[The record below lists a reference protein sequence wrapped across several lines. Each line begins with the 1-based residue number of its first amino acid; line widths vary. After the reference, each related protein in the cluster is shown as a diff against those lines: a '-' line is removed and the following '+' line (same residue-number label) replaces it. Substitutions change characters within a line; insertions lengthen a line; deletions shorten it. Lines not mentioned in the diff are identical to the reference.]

1 MCYKAMTLTEVIVS
15 MAMTGIFF
23 LMVLSGLDIFN
34 FLYSDA
40 EKKIT
45 ENLSEFQIMENCSY
59 AVQDS
64 VLNSITDSLIIL
76 QKEYEEYR
84 LQETIRQ

>member
-45 ENLSEFQIMENCSY
+45 ENLSEFQIMENYSY

-76 QKEYEEYR
+76 QKEYEESR